1 MLGGRRCRVNQL
13 VRARPRAAS
22 PASIVGASRSIR
34 GRVGRAA
41 GKGLQ
46 EEFGGVGH
54 LRERSCS
61 RAAASQTSRSVHGAI
76 EADRSREP
84 VQETRSSLGSAPYA
98 TVSQFRQ
105 RATAPHVDTSR
116 SELLLAAAG
125 ALAESRFVGSR
136 RTSCRRATILAC
148 GPGWSAHHCST
159 GLSTARRTGSSLGVK
174 AGECFSLTSGR
185 AVPCAGGR

>member
-1 MLGGRRCRVNQL
+1 MLGGGRCRVNQL

-84 VQETRSSLGSAPYA
+84 VQETRSSLRSAPYA
-98 TVSQFRQ
+98 SVSQFRQ
-105 RATAPHVDTSR
+105 RATSPLTC
-116 SELLLAAAG
+116 AG
-125 ALAESRFVGSR
+125 AIGSPPGAGVVSRASCHHTPHYVFAKESQRDWGPHLKKRRRDQNGSYDR
-136 RTSCRRATILAC
+136 RKAIIIPMRPPAALNRRRLRRRRD
-148 GPGWSAHHCST
+148 T
-159 GLSTARRTGSSLGVK
+159 GK
-174 AGECFSLTSGR
+174 
-185 AVPCAGGR
+185 